1 MNPNKR
7 LLSLDVLRGIT
18 VAGMIL
24 VNNTGKCGYNF
35 AAFAHAKWDGFSP
48 ADLVFPMF
56 MFLMGISTYISLCKY
71 NFQCRPAIAKIIKR
85 SLLLI
90 FIGLVME
97 WFITAIDS
105 GNYFDLSQLR
115 LMGVMQR
122 LGICYGITALL
133 AVTIPHKRFMPLAII
148 LLIVYFIF
156 QLFGNGFEKSADNI
170 VGMID
175 SAILGSNHM
184 YLQGRQFVDPEG
196 ILSTIPAVSQVMIG
210 FVCGKI
216 IIDIKDNDRR
226 MLNLFLIGTTLLFVG
241 YLLSYACPLNKRLWS
256 PSFVLLTCG
265 IAALSLALLLY
276 IIDVKQNKKWF
287 SFFEAFGANPLVIY
301 VFSCIAGG
309 LLVHWHIHT
318 AVFSNLLNPLFGNYF
333 GSFMYGVFFLLFNG
347 LLGYVLLKR
356 KIYIK
361 L

>member
-71 NFQCRPAIAKIIKR
+71 DFQCRPAITKIIKR

-97 WFITAIDS
+97 WFITSIDS

-133 AVTIPHKRFMPLAII
+133 AVAIPHKRFMPLAII

-156 QLFGNGFEKSADNI
+156 QLFGNGFEKSTWNI
-170 VGMID
+170 SLYNAYNAMNPTFVYRSTSKNDPNKPIIKKYT
-175 SAILGSNHM
+175 IL
-184 YLQGRQFVDPEG
+184 P
-196 ILSTIPAVSQVMIG
+196 
-210 FVCGKI
+210 
-216 IIDIKDNDRR
+216 
-226 MLNLFLIGTTLLFVG
+226 LI
-241 YLLSYACPLNKRLWS
+241 
-256 PSFVLLTCG
+256 PSFT
-265 IAALSLALLLY
+265 Y
-276 IIDVKQNKKWF
+276 TYKF
-287 SFFEAFGANPLVIY
+287 
-301 VFSCIAGG
+301 
-309 LLVHWHIHT
+309 
-318 AVFSNLLNPLFGNYF
+318 
-333 GSFMYGVFFLLFNG
+333 
-347 LLGYVLLKR
+347 
-356 KIYIK
+356 
-361 L
+361 